1 MTTKSKPSKVTKLS
15 STVYTAITAKTHAKH
30 KPRAKDYYVRC
41 TQIKGFYIRI
51 FPTGTKTYYATA
63 RLGGGKGP
71 QKYPK
76 IGDCSIIKFE
86 VARKKAIDHI
96 ADLNN
101 GIDPTIEKK
110 IQEIKTITLQK
121 AFDDYVEVLKS
132 ATKPV
137 KKTYQDYERKCRLNL
152 KPLANKPIGSITVQD
167 VKKWWRNCPQKRSDH
182 LAFMYATAVLREYI
196 SEEVLDKNVFHLAKQ
211 SKSISLTM
219 PALGEVQQHVPR
231 RHLYAYLVGLFHCYE
246 LPQFREPYRSLIL
259 FQLLTGKRT
268 GESRHMK
275 WEDVDLEHGTI
286 VLPPSSTKTNKRD
299 IVPLTDYTYVI
310 FEHLKST
317 RPNPKGNDY
326 VFWTTQGTTGH
337 VRNIELSLQLIWDM
351 NNEPFKLEK
360 GTKIGNHDLRRT
372 FSTMADECGYTLAD
386 IDSMLSHVNPNM
398 SDKYIQRSVESNR
411 EKLQQVQKLM
421 NEFSNSGI
429 GMILHHYYGGHEGLA
444 SPDPDEDFVEKTFK
458 EKRQYLLEK
467 NRRH

>member
-30 KPRAKDYYVRC
+30 KPRENDYYVRC

-76 IGDCSIIKFE
+76 IGDCSITKFE
-86 VARKKAIDHI
+86 VARKKAIDAI

-110 IQEIKTITLQK
+110 IQETKTTTLKK
-121 AFDDYVEVLKS
+121 AFDDYVDVLRNAK
-132 ATKPV
+132 KPS
-137 KKTYQDYERKCRLNL
+137 KTFEDYERKCRLNL

-167 VKKWWRNCPQKRSDH
+167 VKKWWRNCDQKRSDQ

-196 SEEVLDKNVFHLAKQ
+196 SEEVLDKNVFELAKK
-211 SKSISLTM
+211 SKSITLTM
-219 PALGEVQQHVPR
+219 PALSEVTQHVPR
-231 RHLYAYLVGLFHCYE
+231 RHLYAYLAGLFKAYE

-326 VFWTTQGTTGH
+326 VFWTTQGSTGH
-337 VRNIELSLQLIWDM
+337 IANIENGLQLVWNM
-351 NNEPFKLEK
+351 NEKPFKLEK

-372 FSTMADECGYTLAD
+372 FSTMADECGYSLAD
-386 IDSMLSHVNPNM
+386 IDSMLSHSNPSM
-398 SDKYIQRSVESNR
+398 TDKYIQRSIESNR
-411 EKLQQVQKLM
+411 IKLEQVQKLM
-421 NEFSNSGI
+421 NNESNTGI
-429 GMILHHYYGGHEGLA
+429 GMILSHYYGGHEDLG

-458 EKRQYLLEK
+458 DKRQYLLEK

>member
-51 FPTGTKTYYATA
+51 LTTGTKTYYATA

-219 PALGEVQQHVPR
+219 PAKGEVTQHVPR
-231 RHLYAYLVGLFHCYE
+231 RHLYAYFAGLFHAYE

-268 GESRHMK
+268 GESRLMK
-275 WEDVDLEHGTI
+275 WEDVDLDHGTI
-286 VLPPSSTKTNKRD
+286 ILPKAITKTNEKD
-299 IVPLTDYTYVI
+299 IVPMTDYLYVM
-310 FEHLKST
+310 FEHLKNK

-337 VRNIELSLQLIWDM
+337 IRNIELSLQLIWDM

-421 NEFSNSGI
+421 NEVSNSGI